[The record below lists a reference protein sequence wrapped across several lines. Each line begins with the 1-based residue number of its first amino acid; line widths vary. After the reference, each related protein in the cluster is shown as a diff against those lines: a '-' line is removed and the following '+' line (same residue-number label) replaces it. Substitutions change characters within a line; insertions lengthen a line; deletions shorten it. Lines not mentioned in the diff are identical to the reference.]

1 MESKTKK
8 ATKKETIKKE
18 VIKNDEVTIKNQIN
32 YIESLNKIFYVL
44 IVIAVILGLNL
55 IINIVKNAD
64 STSNE
69 NNTGESTNT
78 DYDVSK
84 FETLT
89 TTEAAEKIS
98 KGGTQVVYIGR
109 ANCGYCVKFVPIL
122 KQAQDDLGY
131 KTIYIDLNEVTSDDK
146 EKLVAYDSY
155 VEENFGYTPMVLVF
169 KDGKYVSG
177 WVGYT
182 ELEEF
187 KSFLADAGI
196 K

>member
-1 MESKTKK
+1 MESKSKK
-8 ATKKETIKKE
+8 TAKKE
-18 VIKNDEVTIKNQIN
+18 VTKNDAITIKNQIN
-32 YIESLNKIFYVL
+32 YTDSLNKIFYIL
-44 IVIAVILGLNL
+44 IVITVILGLNL
-55 IINIVKNAD
+55 IVNIIKNAD
-64 STSNE
+64 NTSSNE
-69 NNTGESTNT
+69 NNSEESTST

-98 KGGTQVVYIGR
+98 KGETQVVYIGR
-109 ANCGYCVKFVPIL
+109 SNCGYCVKFVPIL

-155 VEENFGYTPMVLVF
+155 IEENFGYTPMVLVF

>member
-8 ATKKETIKKE
+8 TTKKETIK
-18 VIKNDEVTIKNQIN
+18 NDEVIVKNQVN
-32 YIESLNKIFYVL
+32 YTDVLNKIFYVL
-44 IVIAVILGLNL
+44 VIIAVILGLNL
-55 IINIVKNAD
+55 IVNIVKSSDTVN
-64 STSNE
+64 
-69 NNTGESTNT
+69 NNTTEELTSA
-78 DYDVSK
+78 DYDVSE

-109 ANCGYCVKFVPIL
+109 SNCGYCVKFIPTL
-122 KQAQDDLGY
+122 KQAQKDLGY
-131 KTIYIDLNEVTSDDK
+131 KTIYIDLNEVTSSDQ
-146 EKLVAYDSY
+146 EKLIAYDSY

-169 KDGKYVSG
+169 KDGKYVDG

-182 ELEEF
+182 EVAEF
-187 KSFLADAGI
+187 ESFLADAGI